1 MPHTPVEDSSGLSK
15 VISTPLLSGEKG
27 LFQHRHEEL
36 PGHRGDAQVLSTAPF
51 SSLSPSTAWPF
62 GSSSAVSARAPGSL
76 TANIKRVQNY
86 RVVYKIK

>member
-1 MPHTPVEDSSGLSK
+1 MPHTPVEHSSGLSK

-51 SSLSPSTAWPF
+51 SSLSPSTARPF
-62 GSSSAVSARAPGSL
+62 GLQQCCVCQGTGKPHSKHKESAKLQSGL
-76 TANIKRVQNY
+76 
-86 RVVYKIK
+86 